1 MLRWNIALG
10 LLLAVGLAIAGAWT
24 LPRAVE
30 AGRTLAAHDD
40 PAQLTDLA
48 LKRGFDAAVAER
60 EIRAALA
67 GNDPEL
73 AKSFVELAREHAVA
87 IDPDLVAHAEADM
100 QAWSSF

>member
-1 MLRWNIALG
+1 MLRLNIALG
-10 LLLAVGLAIAGAWT
+10 VVLAVGVAGAGLWT
-24 LPRAVE
+24 LPRGIE

-48 LKRGFDAAVAER
+48 LDRGFDAAVAER

-73 AKSFVELAREHAVA
+73 AQSFIELARERAVA
-87 IDPDLVAHAEADM
+87 IDPELAAQAD
-100 QAWSSF
+100 AAIKA

>member
-10 LLLAVGLAIAGAWT
+10 LVLAVGLAIAGAWT
-24 LPRAVE
+24 LPRAIE

-40 PAQLTDLA
+40 PAQLADLA
-48 LKRGFDAAVAER
+48 LARGFDAAVAER

-73 AKSFVELAREHAVA
+73 AQSFVELARERGVT
-87 IDPDLVAHAEADM
+87 IDPALVGKADADM
-100 QAWSSF
+100 